1 MIFMRLV
8 AASLGA
14 TCRTFISTSWFLY
27 FLFLNVMWL
36 SNDDALTTTHSRP
49 PLQYVSI
56 FYAFLRPTIWPV
68 GFPVKNWISSSQKRK
83 KKEAV
88 ILSHLTCRFTFP
100 TVICFS
106 MGWRALSYSICA
118 RNTFFFIFYW
128 FLPLSRHLLAK
139 KIKVIRKNCL
149 DSLLYFLHSN

>member
-1 MIFMRLV
+1 MFLEKKNDIYVSCCCLTGRYMSYFHFNVLV
-8 AASLGA
+8 SL
-14 TCRTFISTSWFLY
+14 FY

-83 KKEAV
+83 KKRPLFSV
-88 ILSHLTCRFTFP
+88 IWHVVLHFQQSFAFQWAGVRFRTP
-100 TVICFS
+100 YAPEIH
-106 MGWRALSYSICA
+106 
-118 RNTFFFIFYW
+118 FFFFFFTDFCLFRAICW
-128 FLPLSRHLLAK
+128 RK
-139 KIKVIRKNCL
+139 KSKP
-149 DSLLYFLHSN
+149 